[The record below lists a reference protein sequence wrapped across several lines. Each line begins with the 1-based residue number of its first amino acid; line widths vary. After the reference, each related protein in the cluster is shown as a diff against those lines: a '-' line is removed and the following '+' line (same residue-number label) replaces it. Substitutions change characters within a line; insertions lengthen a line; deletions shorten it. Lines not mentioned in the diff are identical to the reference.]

1 MKASGREQVVEEE
14 EGEEEDDDEVEQ
26 EGDWRTGRGRWKG
39 RMTRVSTLADAILP
53 LIRTRSDLYRYSAA
67 NAHGRDMHEAIDIL
81 EAAIPTTDPAEIYAV
96 THKAL
101 ASSLK
106 VIARADDSSGIIGD
120 ACRRLLDL
128 HPRAAAAAR
137 TPVGKLIDW
146 MMKFQFDDDEV
157 DYFELD
163 PVAYAPALGETG
175 MKAYRKRLAD
185 VEAKLGPRPSED
197 ERWNSGHSH
206 EWFTLDWNAQRLAVL
221 DHDIDAI
228 IRTHA
233 KDRKVAAWLEDT
245 AEAFEEIGEIDL
257 AIDWAKQATDFDRGH
272 QSLKAADYWC
282 GLLEAHR
289 PAEALDARLAVF
301 RKWPSSTS
309 AARLH
314 KAAGKAWPDYRAEV
328 VATLATSPRD
338 AVLFALITLKEPEFA
353 WNLAHSLA
361 LDDDH
366 TWSELVKAYEKV
378 DPIATLPIHQRLV
391 ENELVEA
398 GAQHYRLAARG
409 LAKMRTLS
417 AGTEKSAEVN
427 DLIAELREVHRRR
440 PRLQQEF
447 DRAGL
452 P

>member
-1 MKASGREQVVEEE
+1 M
-14 EGEEEDDDEVEQ
+14 
-26 EGDWRTGRGRWKG
+26 TG
-39 RMTRVSTLADAILP
+39 LADAVLP
-53 LIRTRSDLYRYSAA
+53 LIRTRRELYRWSAA
-67 NAHGRDMHEAIDIL
+67 NAHGRGMHEAVDIL
-81 EAAIPTTDPAEIYAV
+81 ESGIPTTDLTEIYAV

-101 ASSLK
+101 ASAIK

-128 HPRAAAAAR
+128 HPKVATAANVPA
-137 TPVGKLIDW
+137 GKLVDW
-146 MMKFQFDDDEV
+146 MMKFQFDGDV

-163 PVAYAPALGETG
+163 PVAYAPALGDTGITSYRARLKEIETG
-175 MKAYRKRLAD
+175 
-185 VEAKLGPRPSED
+185 LGPRPSED
-197 ERWNSGHSH
+197 ERWTSRHSH

-282 GLLEAHR
+282 KLLDEHRPDESLEAR
-289 PAEALDARLAVF
+289 VLVF
-301 RKWPSSTS
+301 RRWPSSTTG
-309 AARLH
+309 ARFH
-314 KAAGKAWPDYRAEV
+314 KAAGKSWPDYRDEV
-328 VATLATSPRD
+328 VATLSASPRD
-338 AVLFALITLKEPEFA
+338 AVLFALFTLKDVQFA

-361 LDDDH
+361 LDSDH
-366 TWSELVKAYEKV
+366 TWSEVIKAYERV
-378 DPIATLPIHQRLV
+378 DPIGVLLIHQRLV

-398 GAQHYRLAARG
+398 GAQHYRLAARR
-409 LAKMRTLS
+409 LAKMRKLANGS
-417 AGTEKSAEVN
+417 NEAAEV
-427 DLIAELREVHRRR
+427 DAFITDLRETHRRR

>member
-1 MKASGREQVVEEE
+1 VKNE
-14 EGEEEDDDEVEQ
+14 
-26 EGDWRTGRGRWKG
+26 
-39 RMTRVSTLADAILP
+39 RVTSLADAVLP

-67 NAHGRDMHEAIDIL
+67 NAHGRAMHEAIDIL
-81 EAAIPTTDPAEIYAV
+81 EQAIPATDPAEIYTV

-101 ASSLK
+101 ASAIK

-120 ACRRLLDL
+120 ACRRLLAL
-128 HPRAAAAAR
+128 HPRAATAAR
-137 TPVGKLIDW
+137 APAGKLIDW
-146 MMKFQFDDDEV
+146 MMKFQFDDDDV

-175 MKAYRKRLAD
+175 MAEYRKRLAEI
-185 VEAKLGPRPSED
+185 EAGLGPRPTED
-197 ERWNSGHSH
+197 ERWTSRHSH
-206 EWFTLDWNAQRLAVL
+206 EWFTLDWNAQRLAIL

-257 AIDWAKQATDFDRGH
+257 AIDWAKQATDFNRGH

-282 GLLEAHR
+282 RLLEEHR
-289 PAEALDARLAVF
+289 PDQALDARLEVF
-301 RKWPSSTS
+301 RRWPSSTA

-314 KAAGKAWPDYRAEV
+314 KAAGKAWPDLRDEV
-328 VATLATSPRD
+328 VATLASSPRD
-338 AVLFALITLKEPEFA
+338 AVLFALLTLKEPQFA

-361 LDDDH
+361 LDSDH
-366 TWSELVKAYEKV
+366 AWAELVNAYEKI
-378 DPIATLPIHQRLV
+378 DPLAVLPVHQRLV

-398 GAQHYRLAARG
+398 GAQHYQLAARR
-409 LAKMRTLS
+409 LAKMRKLA
-417 AGTEKSAEVN
+417 AGSEHAADVD
-427 DLIAELREVHRRR
+427 DLVAKLRETHRRR

-452 P
+452 PRAQEL

>member
-1 MKASGREQVVEEE
+1 MA
-14 EGEEEDDDEVEQ
+14 
-26 EGDWRTGRGRWKG
+26 
-39 RMTRVSTLADAILP
+39 RVSALADDVLP
-53 LIRTRSDLYRYSAA
+53 LIRTRSNLYRYSAA
-67 NAHGRDMHEAIDIL
+67 NAHGMDMHEAVDIL
-81 EAAIPTTDPAEIYAV
+81 EAAIPTTDPTEIYAV

-120 ACRRLLDL
+120 ACRRLLEL

-137 TPVGKLIDW
+137 PPVGRLVDGR
-146 MMKFQFDDDEV
+146 MKFQFDDDEV

-163 PVAYAPALGETG
+163 PVAYAPALGEVG
-175 MKAYRKRLAD
+175 MASYRKRLAE
-185 VEAKLGPRPSED
+185 VEAKLGPRPAEQWS
-197 ERWNSGHSH
+197 SSHSH

-221 DHDIDAI
+221 DRDIVAI
-228 IRTHA
+228 ERTHA

-245 AEAFEEIGEIDL
+245 ARAFEEIGEIDL
-257 AIDWAKQATDFDRGH
+257 AIDWAKQATDFDHGH
-272 QSLKAADYWC
+272 QSLTAADYWC

-289 PAEALDARLAVF
+289 PAEAMDARLSVF

-314 KAAGKAWPDYRAEV
+314 KAAGTSWPELRDEV
-328 VATLATSPRD
+328 MATLATSPSD
-338 AVLFALITLKEPEFA
+338 AVLFALLTLKEPEFA

-361 LDDDH
+361 LDSDH
-366 TWSELVKAYEKV
+366 AWSELVKAYEKV
-378 DPIATLPIHQRLV
+378 DPLATLPIHRRLV

-398 GAQHYRLAARG
+398 GAQHYRLAARR
-409 LAKMRTLS
+409 LAKMRKLS
-417 AGTEKSAEVN
+417 VGSEKSAEVN
-427 DLIAELREVHRRR
+427 DLIAQLREIHRRR